1 MRRSPPSRG
10 RLTEEIHLRLTE
22 DELDFIKMI
31 SEKTGLSM
39 SEAVRLAINMFRII
53 LALEAVDVE
62 KVGRAVREASSK
74 AIEDLRREGWI
85 ISEEEVE
92 LWTKRGSSRPSRK
105 SSGGEG

>member
-1 MRRSPPSRG
+1 MRRSPSRG

-53 LALEAVDVE
+53 LALEAVDFE
-62 KVGRAVREASSK
+62 KVGRAVREASAK

-85 ISEEEVE
+85 IGEEEVE
-92 LWTKRGSSRPSRK
+92 LWTKRGSSKQSRE
-105 SSGGEG
+105 SSGKGG